1 MFLYFVDFDNI
12 ENPIESEIP
21 LREYQKELALDGC
34 EGENV
39 IIIAPTNSG
48 KTWVACRIIQVRMFE
63 PRCEKTGLRGFRPG
77 PTQTRLYVYNHKIWL
92 EGRNFVFR

>member
-1 MFLYFVDFDNI
+1 MFLYFVDIDNI
-12 ENPIESEIP
+12 ENQIVSEIP

-48 KTWVACRIIQVRMFE
+48 KTWVACRIIQVRTFYMS
-63 PRCEKTGLRGFRPG
+63 LRKHAHAIYSNIS
-77 PTQTRLYVYNHKIWL
+77 RL
-92 EGRNFVFR
+92 